1 MPYKVHLM
9 GPSTLLYSDTTP
21 QESLM
26 GLTEAALVRLGPD
39 VDWACS
45 ASVLYLAP
53 GMAARVG
60 KVVAAESPDL
70 ILLRPPDMQFLQDY
84 VVFKVRERWPPLYR
98 PAARLA
104 QWLNDLAG
112 GGPDGA
118 PKWQG
123 WLFRGPRAA
132 MTRLIGVAPA
142 MRVGGAL
149 DAVRETLDLLRANED
164 LAIIYSLPM
173 PTLPPNIPAVEAQ
186 RRREAFAA
194 AVTAYCSEKQIP
206 CLDPGAVR
214 RAAGLQ
220 AGLAGDR
227 WHPDLENR
235 RFDASVI
242 ARAIIQARDG
252 ATELKLA
259 VELGA

>member
-9 GPSTLLYSDTTP
+9 GPSSLMYSDTKP

-26 GLTEAALVRLGPD
+26 GLTETALAGLAPD

-45 ASVLYLAP
+45 ASLLYLAP
-53 GMAARVG
+53 GMAARAG
-60 KVVAAESPDL
+60 KVVAGESPDL

-84 VVFKVRERWPPLYR
+84 VVFRVRERWPPLYR

-118 PKWQG
+118 PRWQG
-123 WLFRGPRAA
+123 WLFRAPRAVMA
-132 MTRLIGVAPA
+132 RLIGVAPA
-142 MRVGGAL
+142 MRVGDAL
-149 DAVRETLDLLRANED
+149 DVVRETLDLLRANED

-173 PTLPPNIPAVEAQ
+173 PTLPPNIPALEAQ

-194 AVTAYCSEKQIP
+194 GIGAYCSEKRIP
-206 CLDPGAVR
+206 CLDPGLVR
-214 RAAGLQ
+214 RDAGLP

-235 RFDASVI
+235 RFDARVI
-242 ARAIIQARDG
+242 ARAIVQARDG
-252 ATELKLA
+252 ATELNLA
-259 VELGA
+259 AEVGA